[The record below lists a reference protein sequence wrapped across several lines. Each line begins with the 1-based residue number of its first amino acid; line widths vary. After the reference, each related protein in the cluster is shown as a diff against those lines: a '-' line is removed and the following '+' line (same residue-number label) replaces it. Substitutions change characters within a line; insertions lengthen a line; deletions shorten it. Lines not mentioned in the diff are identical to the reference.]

1 MNLIKTYILGLVL
14 SGALGATFAQTPDPT
29 DACFASLPTQK
40 ELQILKGKIDLAS
53 GPVSLETLSNNKKPT
68 PNEKVAILAFDKTV
82 EQCRELGKD
91 WRLINVPS
99 TIPNNWANSP
109 NNWANS
115 PNNWANNPAN
125 SNAQNSVLNN
135 NGERI
140 GYETI
145 SPQGVRNIYDNN
157 GQRLGYTPVS

>member
-1 MNLIKTYILGLVL
+1 MRVL
-14 SGALGATFAQTPDPT
+14 MSFLLALSSVSFAN
-29 DACFASLPTQK
+29 A
-40 ELQILKGKIDLAS
+40 QIVNWADS
-53 GPVSLETLSNNKKPT
+53 
-68 PNEKVAILAFDKTV
+68 
-82 EQCRELGKD
+82 
-91 WRLINVPS
+91 
-99 TIPNNWANSP
+99 PNNWANSP

-145 SPQGVRNIYDNN
+145 SPQGVRNIYYNN
-157 GQRLGYTPVS
+157 GQRLGYTPARPNR